1 LEGKTVS
8 NSQIQMMELVQ
19 PNDANNH
26 GNMHGGK
33 VMHLI
38 DIAAAMSGLRHCRKP
53 VVTASVDS
61 LDFLHPVQLG
71 NMIILRASVNYVHNT
86 SMEIGVRVESENPLT
101 GKRFHTSSAYL
112 TFVALD
118 ENGKPTE
125 IPALIPETDTEKRRY
140 EAAIKRRE
148 IRMKTRSELISESGS

>member
-1 LEGKTVS
+1 MKGKKVS
-8 NSQIQMMELVQ
+8 NSQIHMMELVQ
-19 PNDANNH
+19 PNDANNL
-26 GNMHGGK
+26 GNMLGGK

-61 LDFLHPVQLG
+61 LDFRHPIKLG
-71 NMIILRASVNYVHNT
+71 NMIILRASVNFTHKT
-86 SMEIGVRVESENPLT
+86 SMEIGVRVESEDPLT
-101 GKRFHTSSAYL
+101 GERFHTSSAYL

-125 IPALIPETDTEKRRY
+125 IPGVIPETDIEKRRY
-140 EAAIKRRE
+140 EAAIKRRDL
-148 IRMKTRSELISESGS
+148 RMRARNGLNLENVN

>member
-1 LEGKTVS
+1 MKGKKVS
-8 NSQIQMMELVQ
+8 DSQIHMMELVQ
-19 PNDANNH
+19 PNDANNL
-26 GNMHGGK
+26 GNMLGGK

-61 LDFLHPVQLG
+61 LDFRHPIKVG
-71 NMIILRASVNYVHNT
+71 NMIILRASVNFTHKT

-101 GKRFHTSSAYL
+101 GERFHTSSAYL

-118 ENGKPTE
+118 ENGKPAE
-125 IPALIPETDTEKRRY
+125 IPGVIPETDMEKRRY

-148 IRMKTRSELISESGS
+148 LRMKARSEINSRNVS

>member
-1 LEGKTVS
+1 MKDKTVS

-19 PNDANNH
+19 PNDANNL
-26 GNMHGGK
+26 GNMLGGK

-61 LDFLHPVQLG
+61 LDFRYPIKLG
-71 NMIILRASVNYVHNT
+71 NMIILRASVNYTHNT

-101 GKRFHTSSAYL
+101 GERFHTSSAYL

-125 IPALIPETDTEKRRY
+125 IPKVIPESETEKRRY
-140 EAAIKRRE
+140 GAAVKRRE
-148 IRMKTRSELISESGS
+148 LRMKARSELNSENVN

>member
-1 LEGKTVS
+1 MKDKKVS
-8 NSQIQMMELVQ
+8 DSQIHMMELVQ
-19 PNDANNH
+19 PNDANNL
-26 GNMHGGK
+26 GNMLGGK

-61 LDFLHPVQLG
+61 LDFRYPIKLG
-71 NMIILRASVNYVHNT
+71 NMIILRASVNYTHNT

-101 GKRFHTSSAYL
+101 GERFHTSSAYL

-125 IPALIPETDTEKRRY
+125 IPKVIPESETEKRRY
-140 EAAIKRRE
+140 EAAVKRRE
-148 IRMKTRSELISESGS
+148 LRMKARSELNSENVN

>member
-1 LEGKTVS
+1 MKDKKVS
-8 NSQIQMMELVQ
+8 DSQIHMMELVQ
-19 PNDANNH
+19 PNDANNL
-26 GNMHGGK
+26 GNMLGGK

-61 LDFLHPVQLG
+61 LDFRYPIKVG
-71 NMIILRASVNYVHNT
+71 NMIILRASVNYTHRT

-101 GKRFHTSSAYL
+101 GERFHTSSAYL

-118 ENGKPTE
+118 EDGKPTE
-125 IPALIPETDTEKRRY
+125 VPAVIPETDTEKRRY

-148 IRMKTRSELISESGS
+148 LRMKARSELNSENAS

>member
-1 LEGKTVS
+1 MKGKKVS
-8 NSQIQMMELVQ
+8 DSQIHMMELVQ
-19 PNDANNH
+19 PNDANNL
-26 GNMHGGK
+26 GNMLGGK

-61 LDFLHPVQLG
+61 LDFRHPIKVG
-71 NMIILRASVNYVHNT
+71 NMIILRASVNFTHKT

-101 GKRFHTSSAYL
+101 GERFHTSSAYL

-125 IPALIPETDTEKRRY
+125 IPGVIPETDIEKRRY

-148 IRMKTRSELISESGS
+148 LRMKARSEINSRNVN